1 MYVGRCE
8 ARQAGARL
16 LRAWAALSY
25 RHLLYART
33 IHGVLV
39 WGDGFGGCVGEE
51 AGDGGNLGHDGS
63 LLGVASHARCISLC
77 RPCVYVCV
85 INVVNLS
92 VLPIIGRLQVQ
103 TWRHF
108 TITLPLACTS

>member
-39 WGDGFGGCVGEE
+39 WGDGGGGVRGGGGREME
-51 AGDGGNLGHDGS
+51 GDLGHDGS
-63 LLGVASHARCISLC
+63 LPGVAISC
-77 RPCVYVCV
+77 EVHRYPCVYVCV
-85 INVVNLS
+85 
-92 VLPIIGRLQVQ
+92 
-103 TWRHF
+103 
-108 TITLPLACTS
+108 